1 MVHTCSSSTS
11 SANFMFFVWIR
22 KISRRP
28 VASGIPISTSLSNR
42 PEAEIQLTL
51 QQQQQQQQQ
60 SLLCS

>member
-1 MVHTCSSSTS
+1 
-11 SANFMFFVWIR
+11 MFFVWIR

-60 SLLCS
+60 QSLLCS